1 MIKLNKQDLRVQ
13 KTHQALITSFSD
25 LLQTKSF
32 EQITVQDLCA
42 NANVRRSTFYRHFND
57 KYDLLN
63 HVVSTL
69 IDHFRKLYLPDINPD
84 NPRQFFEKL
93 MRDVLTFIHD
103 NKDIVRSVIT
113 LNFYGE
119 VYTIFYE
126 QIYKAVQKQIEF
138 DRQSGQFY
146 VDVTIYGEF
155 LTGGI
160 LSVITNWIQHG
171 QQQSIDKVTKEIVN
185 MICGAR
191 EVHLKKLS

>member
-1 MIKLNKQDLRVQ
+1 RDL
-13 KTHQALITSFSD
+13 
-25 LLQTKSF
+25 
-32 EQITVQDLCA
+32 
-42 NANVRRSTFYRHFND
+42 
-57 KYDLLN
+57 
-63 HVVSTL
+63 
-69 IDHFRKLYLPDINPD
+69 
-84 NPRQFFEKL
+84 
-93 MRDVLTFIHD
+93 LTFIHD

>member
-42 NANVRRSTFYRHFND
+42 KANVRRSTFYRHFND

-63 HVVSTL
+63 HVVGTL
-69 IDHFRKLYLPDINPD
+69 IDHFRELYLPDINPD

-160 LSVITNWIQHG
+160 LSVITNWIQPG

>member
-1 MIKLNKQDLRVQ
+1 MNKQDLRVQ
-13 KTHQALITSFSD
+13 KTHQAHIISFSD

-42 NANVRRSTFYRHFND
+42 NANVRRSTSYRHFND

-63 HVVSTL
+63 HVVGTL
-69 IDHFRKLYLPDINPD
+69 IDHFRELYLPDINPD

>member
-63 HVVSTL
+63 HVVGTL

-126 QIYKAVQKQIEF
+126 QIYKAVPKQIEF

>member
-1 MIKLNKQDLRVQ
+1 MNKQDLRVQ
-13 KTHQALITSFSD
+13 KTHQALITSFSE
-25 LLQTKSF
+25 LLQSKSL
-32 EQITVQDLCA
+32 EQITVQDLCTK
-42 NANVRRSTFYRHFND
+42 ANVRRSTFYRHFSD

-63 HVVSTL
+63 HVVGTL
-69 IDHFRKLYLPDINPD
+69 IDHFRALYLPDINPD

-103 NKDIVRSVIT
+103 NKDMVRSVIT

-171 QQQSIDKVTKEIVN
+171 QQQSIDKVTNEIVN

-191 EVHLKKLS
+191 EIHLKKLR

>member
-1 MIKLNKQDLRVQ
+1 MNKQDLRVQ

-42 NANVRRSTFYRHFND
+42 KANVRRSTFYRHFND

-63 HVVSTL
+63 HVFGTL
-69 IDHFRKLYLPDINPD
+69 IDHFRELYLPDINPD